1 MALTETRPDTDG
13 AAAGE
18 ATQPTPGAVER
29 LLGSGDH
36 VAIGRLYIGFAL
48 ALGTLSLTLWAVT
61 GIDTLTDN
69 GFLGSR
75 TLQLAA
81 SAQTALLFLGV
92 VPLLLGIAIA
102 VVPLQLG
109 SAAIA
114 FPRAAALSFWTW
126 LVAAGIFVTS
136 VAIDGGV
143 LGADTTAAKLGN
155 VSLGAVL
162 VALGLGSVCVATT
175 VMAHRPLGM
184 RLAWVPGL
192 SWASLVGASLWLAT
206 LGAAA
211 AHVLL
216 GQIGRMGAGALATNF
231 ADGLTWIFR
240 GPAVFAFAIPVL
252 GIAVD
257 VVATATG
264 RRFAN
269 TDVLQLIIGIY
280 AVLAF
285 GAWAQLPSALNTA
298 MWTVFALAITVPV
311 LAMLGALADSLRRG
325 AVTVSPALV
334 LSVFA
339 VLFLLG
345 AVVAGWVQALSL
357 AGEGTLFGASPNTL
371 AGAQTAFVGAAAL
384 AGGIAGSL
392 HWSPLLW
399 GGPGTSTEA
408 RMTVPLVVLGGGLM
422 GTALLVQALVQLDG
436 EDTAHQLFGLLVA
449 GGAALLA
456 LGALSALIA
465 AVRSTDDDAATP
477 EGATLEW
484 SFTSPATGG
493 VGLPELARVAS
504 PYPLLDARQGTDEE
518 KD

>member
-1 MALTETRPDTDG
+1 MALTETRPDTDDASG
-13 AAAGE
+13 GE
-18 ATQPTPGAVER
+18 ATPPTPGALER

-48 ALGTLSLTLWAVT
+48 ALGTLALTLWAVT
-61 GIDTLTDN
+61 GVDTLTDN

-75 TLQLAA
+75 PLQLAA
-81 SAQTALLFLGV
+81 SAETAVLFLGV

-109 SAAIA
+109 SPAIA

-126 LVAAGIFVTS
+126 LIAAGIFVTS

-143 LGADTTAAKLGN
+143 LGSDSTAAKLGN

-192 SWASLVGASLWLAT
+192 SWASLVGAALWLVT
-206 LGAAA
+206 LGSVF

-216 GQIGRMGAGALATNF
+216 GQVGRMGAGALAANF

-240 GPAVFAFAIPVL
+240 GPAVFVFAIPVL

-257 VVATATG
+257 VVTSATG

-269 TDVLQLIIGIY
+269 TDALQAIIGVY

-285 GAWAQLPSALNTA
+285 GAWAQRPSALNTA

-311 LAMLGALADSLRRG
+311 LAMLGALADALRRG
-325 AVTVSPALV
+325 SVTVTPALV
-334 LSVFA
+334 LSILGVLLLMGA
-339 VLFLLG
+339 VLT
-345 AVVAGWVQALSL
+345 GWVQALSL
-357 AGEGTLFGASPNTL
+357 AGEGTLFGSSPNTL
-371 AGAQTAFVGAAAL
+371 AGAQTAFVAAAAL

-399 GGPGTSTEA
+399 GGRGTSTEA
-408 RMTVPLVVLGGGLM
+408 RMTVPLVLLGGGLL

-436 EDTAHQLFGLLVA
+436 DDTAHQLFGALVA
-449 GGAALLA
+449 AGAALLA
-456 LGALSALIA
+456 LGVLSALIA
-465 AVRSTDDDAATP
+465 AVRSTDEEGDTP

-484 SFTSPATGG
+484 SFPSPAGGG
-493 VGLPELARVAS
+493 VGLPELARVTS
-504 PYPLLDARQGTDEE
+504 PYPLLDAREGTDQE